1 MGVGVLTQLGDE
13 TTDMNIFITGGTG
26 FVGSILSSR
35 LTEQGHHVTILTR
48 SLRADRPPMQ
58 GVSFL
63 EGNPTKNGDWQE
75 NVPDYDVIIN
85 LAGASIFKRW
95 TKKNKRAIRDSRIL
109 TTRNLIEALSARKG
123 KVDLLLSASAV
134 GYYGFHGDE
143 ELDEGSPPGN
153 DFLASVTQEWEAS
166 ALEAEGYGVRVL
178 PCRFGIVLGAKG
190 GAIGKMIPPFKWYL
204 GSPLGTGKQ
213 WFSWIH
219 QQDLVNIFL
228 FLMDTKNIS
237 GPINATAPH
246 PVRNQ
251 ELTRIL
257 GQVLKKPTFMPPVP
271 GFLIKLIMGE
281 FGSVLLKGQKALPR
295 QLTDMGFRFQYSDI
309 REALEDLLVG

>member
-1 MGVGVLTQLGDE
+1 
-13 TTDMNIFITGGTG
+13 MNIFMTGGTG
-26 FVGSILSSR
+26 FVGGILSRR

-48 SLRADRPPMQ
+48 SLRADRPLQQ

-63 EGNPTKNGDWQE
+63 EGDPTKNGDWQE
-75 NVPDYDVIIN
+75 SVPDHDIIIN

-95 TKKNKRAIRDSRIL
+95 TKKNKRAIRNSRISA
-109 TTRNLIEALSARKG
+109 TRNLVEALSVRKSS
-123 KVDLLLSASAV
+123 VDLLLSASAV

-143 ELDEGSPPGN
+143 ELDEGSHPGN

-166 ALEAEGYGVRVL
+166 ALEAEKHGVRVL
-178 PCRFGIVLGAKG
+178 PCRFGIVLGSEG
-190 GAIGKMIPPFKWYL
+190 GAIGKMILPFEWYL
-204 GSPLGTGKQ
+204 GSPLGTGNQ

-228 FLMDTKNIS
+228 FLMDTKDIS
-237 GPINATAPH
+237 GPINASAPN
-246 PVRNQ
+246 PVRNR
-251 ELTRIL
+251 ELTKVL

-281 FGSVLLKGQKALPR
+281 FGSVLLKGQKVVPR
-295 QLTDMGFRFQYSDI
+295 KLIDMGFRYQYPSI